1 MDSLTSLRHLL
12 PAGDP
17 FRDFEPP
24 RADCEESSSEES
36 FSAVVQSP
44 PDRQQSVRAGGYRRR
59 KTAPWMLMGMC
70 GFLAV
75 ALAGVTYLLMTNKRI
90 TTDGEWIVAQSG
102 EGTNAQLDRLE
113 QMPMGDGRKE
123 SPQPA
128 VAPRKTPRDPVLA
141 APREGVTGAV
151 PRGRGL
157 DPNLVAGS
165 AVGDDPASADTSATG
180 MDAGM
185 TPGEEMQKDQAD
197 EAQDGDPMPINPP
210 AETAPSPPESPE
222 GAPMTGE
229 QETKPESMET
239 ESMATESMDDPEQ
252 WEPLLEPISELLI
265 AGSYEEVKAAI
276 EKSELSKVADP
287 RGRDVVLGYQQLA
300 EFALHF
306 REGIRRGSESLQD
319 ASTFEI
325 TGGIEAIVVEADRES
340 IALKIDGRV
349 RRYVLD
355 EVPLVLAERL
365 ASFGL
370 PMDDPVSQ
378 AARGAYQALWPHAT
392 EAHREQA
399 IELWRKLSTE
409 TKELSL
415 SPLQS
420 AIEYLYEKSP
430 AE

>member
-17 FRDFEPP
+17 FRDFDPP
-24 RADCEESSSEES
+24 RADCDESSSEES
-36 FSAVVQSP
+36 FSAVLQP
-44 PDRQQSVRAGGYRRR
+44 APDRQQTVRAVGYRRR
-59 KTAPWMLMGMC
+59 KTAPWVLMGMC

-90 TTDGEWIVAQSG
+90 TTEGEWIVAQSG
-102 EGTNAQLDRLE
+102 EGTSAQLDRLE
-113 QMPMGDGRKE
+113 QMPIGDGRVE

-141 APREGVTGAV
+141 GPREGVAGAL

-157 DPNLVAGS
+157 DPNLVPGS
-165 AVGDDPASADTSATG
+165 AAGDDSAFADTSATG
-180 MDAGM
+180 MDEGM
-185 TPGEEMQKDQAD
+185 TPGEEMQENQED
-197 EAQDGDPMPINPP
+197 EAKDGDAMPINPP
-210 AETAPSPPESPE
+210 AETAPLPPESPE
-222 GAPMTGE
+222 GAPLTGE
-229 QETKPESMET
+229 LETAP
-239 ESMATESMDDPEQ
+239 ESMATEPMDDPEQ

-276 EKSELSKVADP
+276 EKRELSKVADP

-300 EFALHF
+300 EFAMHF

-349 RRYVLD
+349 RRYALD

-399 IELWRKLSTE
+399 IELWRRLSTE

-415 SPLQS
+415 APLQS
-420 AIEYLYEKSP
+420 AIEYLYEQSP
-430 AE
+430 AQ